1 MDNLNTTQITLGNMT
16 SVDVSQE
23 EPQESKDTQTT
34 NPAQDE
40 PPSSK
45 EDAVLLLSNSYTDRI
60 YYLLQRIKD
69 EENHILYLKALIPE
83 LMFEQ
88 RKIENRKKYV

>member
-1 MDNLNTTQITLGNMT
+1 MIKYTAQFINDEI
-16 SVDVSQE
+16 VII
-23 EPQESKDTQTT
+23 ESE
-34 NPAQDE
+34 NGMA
-40 PPSSK
+40 SSK

-60 YYLLQRIKD
+60 YYLRQRIKD